1 MSTEVDMVDAVPML
15 DLKAQYKGIKSEIR
29 EAIDEVCDSQL
40 FVMGP
45 KVTEFESAAA
55 TYNQVKHAIG
65 VSSGSDALLV
75 ALMALD
81 IGPGDEV
88 ITSPFTFFATGGAIS
103 RLGATPI
110 FCDVDPA
117 SFNLSTRAVER
128 FIEERCDHQGDHLI
142 NKKSGGRVKV
152 VMPVHLFGQTADMAT
167 LMPLARKHG
176 LYVVED
182 AAQAIGAETSTGE
195 RAGSVGDIG
204 CYSFFPSKNLGAF
217 GDAGMCVTQ
226 NDEIAEKLRVL
237 RVHGGKPKYYH
248 SVIGGNFRL
257 DALQAAILTVKLK
270 YLDEWTTKR
279 QANAARYNEI
289 FVSNANR
296 IGIPENVEGGRHI
309 FNQYTIRVS
318 KRDELRA
325 YLASKNIGNDVYYP
339 VPLHQQVCF
348 SDLGYAAGAFPESE
362 SAAASVVSIP
372 VNPDVTIA
380 QQEYV
385 ARHVLE
391 FLGT

>member
-128 FIEERCDHQGDHLI
+128 FIEECCDQQGDHLI

-270 YLDEWTTKR
+270 YLDEWTAKR

-362 SAAASVVSIP
+362 SAAASVISIP